1 MCIPITVAFK
11 PSDGYFIK
19 GNIASHIW
27 FLFEQ
32 KAEKN
37 PRYGW
42 RTPSLSANFV

>member
-1 MCIPITVAFK
+1 MCIPITAAFK

-32 KAEKN
+32 KAEKIL
-37 PRYGW
+37 GMDGAH
-42 RTPSLSANFV
+42 LL